1 MPPASESCVPDF
13 GSRPRTDRS
22 PASCRFTPPSPHGGL
37 QLRTPEELTMAAPKD
52 YSSFAELERD
62 LVRPEMRIGWSVDEI
77 ESTGETLEFD
87 MDPFEAAMWEAEQ
100 EDEDDE

>member
-1 MPPASESCVPDF
+1 
-13 GSRPRTDRS
+13 
-22 PASCRFTPPSPHGGL
+22 
-37 QLRTPEELTMAAPKD
+37 MAAPKD
-52 YSSFAELERD
+52 YSSFRRTRTRSGA
-62 LVRPEMRIGWSVDEI
+62 PEMRIGWSVDEI

>member
-1 MPPASESCVPDF
+1 MQSRSQRHLVRAVVPERLRDQ
-13 GSRPRTDRS
+13 PRDRLDHA
-22 PASCRFTPPSPHGGL
+22 PVEQRERR
-37 QLRTPEELTMAAPKD
+37 LRQPLGRQRRAVERL
-52 YSSFAELERD
+52 LERD

>member
-1 MPPASESCVPDF
+1 
-13 GSRPRTDRS
+13 
-22 PASCRFTPPSPHGGL
+22 
-37 QLRTPEELTMAAPKD
+37 MAAPKD

-87 MDPFEAAMWEAEQ
+87 MDHLRSR
-100 EDEDDE
+100 DVGSGTRRRRRRVS